1 MELLYN
7 PLMPNIDR
15 HPPGAFCWIELATS
29 DQAAAKTFYSA
40 LFGWTANDMPMGPS
54 DFYTIFRLDGRDAA
68 AGYTIRPEDRAQ
80 GVPPHWM
87 MYIAVQSADETAA
100 RAGRLGGKII
110 APPFDVFEAGRMAL
124 IADPAGAMFSL
135 WQPKKNL
142 GIGIAGVPGTLCW
155 SDLSTADP
163 EAAIR
168 FYEGLLGWKITPG
181 ENDPSGYLHI
191 KNGEQFIGGIPPR
204 TNRDPHAPPHW
215 LPYFL
220 VAGCDASIAKAQQL
234 GAKVCL
240 PPMTLE
246 KVGRF
251 AVLADPQGAVFA
263 IFQAV

>member
-1 MELLYN
+1 
-7 PLMPNIDR
+7 MPNIDR

-29 DQAAAKTFYSA
+29 DQPTAKTFYSS
-40 LFGWTANDMPMGPS
+40 LFGWHADDMPMGPS

-87 MYIAVQSADETAA
+87 IYIAVQSADEAAA
-100 RAGRLGGKII
+100 RVNSLGGKVV

-124 IADPAGAMFSL
+124 IADPTGAMFSL
-135 WQPKKNL
+135 WQPQKNL

-155 SDLSTADP
+155 ADLSTADP
-163 EAAIR
+163 EAAKR
-168 FYEGLLGWKITPG
+168 FYEGMFGWKIAPG
-181 ENDPSGYLHI
+181 ENDSSGYLHI
-191 KNGEQFIGGIPPR
+191 KNGEQFIGGIPPAA
-204 TNRDPHAPPHW
+204 NRDAHMPPHW
-215 LPYFL
+215 MPYFL
-220 VAGCDASIAKAQQL
+220 VAGCDASAAKAQQL
-234 GAKVCL
+234 GAKVYL

-246 KVGRF
+246 NVGRF